1 MTRRAE
7 QSAPIVRRR
16 YHASAGSVLYIMTTM
31 FLAIGAI
38 NSQNNL
44 LFFAFGIAA
53 GAIVIS
59 GFVSGP
65 ALMGVRARR
74 DLPVTVE
81 VGRPIVVR
89 YTIWNVSRLLPAF
102 GLTITED
109 PGPATGVDKLGPIR
123 SCVHHVG
130 AGQAVRATTSIT
142 PIHRGVASLD
152 RFTLSTTFPLG
163 LTKKSVTFGLP
174 TTVIV
179 RPRQLSVRPGLLD
192 HLDGGVSRLS
202 SARNVAGHGDEMYGL
217 RDYTPGDSLR
227 SIAWRASARSG
238 SLVVRQT
245 SQPAPARL
253 WIELRPSLA
262 TLSTHEQEI
271 AVSLAASIARAADAR
286 GFAVGVTGFG
296 ASLLPKPGRRH
307 IERVL
312 DLLAQ
317 LQITTGD
324 VPGPSALARRDGV
337 VVVAA
342 AQEPAPPDAV
352 FVSVADAAKYLAPGE
367 RLPPIPPP
375 AVGRLRRAVGEF
387 LGLDSV
393 RSGEPA

>member
-1 MTRRAE
+1 MTKSAE
-7 QSAPIVRRR
+7 QSAQIVRRR

-74 DLPVTVE
+74 DLPASVE

-89 YTIWNVSRLLPAF
+89 YTIWNRSRLWPAF
-102 GLTITED
+102 GLTIAEEHTSGAES
-109 PGPATGVDKLGPIR
+109 KELGTVH

-130 AGQAVRATTSIT
+130 AGQTVRATTTVT
-142 PIHRGVASLD
+142 PRHRGLAPLD

-179 RPRQLSVRPGLLD
+179 RPRQFRLRSGLLD
-192 HLDGGVSRLS
+192 RLDGGVSRLS

-217 RDYTPGDSLR
+217 RDYVPGDAVR

-262 TLSTHEQEI
+262 ALEPHDQEVAI
-271 AVSLAASIARAADAR
+271 SLAASIARAGDAK

-296 ASLLPKPGRRH
+296 ANLLPKPGRRH
-307 IERVL
+307 IDRVL

-317 LQITTGD
+317 LQIATSD
-324 VPGPSALARRDGV
+324 PKIQSVSARRDGI

-342 AQEPAPPDAV
+342 SAEPAPPGALV
-352 FVSVADAAKYLAPGE
+352 IVVPEVATYLAPGE
-367 RLPPIPPP
+367 HLPPNPPRP
-375 AVGRLRRAVGEF
+375 MGRMRRAVGEF
-387 LGLDSV
+387 LGLNNANAGDA
-393 RSGEPA
+393 P

>member
-1 MTRRAE
+1 MTKSAE

-59 GFVSGP
+59 GFISGP

-74 DLPVTVE
+74 DLPASAE

-89 YTIWNVSRLLPAF
+89 YTIWNRSRLWPAF
-102 GLTITED
+102 GLTIAEEHAA
-109 PGPATGVDKLGPIR
+109 GAESKELGAVR

-130 AGQAVRATTSIT
+130 AGQTVRATTTVI
-142 PIHRGVASLD
+142 PRHRGLAPLD
-152 RFTLSTTFPLG
+152 RFTICTTFPLG

-174 TTVIV
+174 ATVIV
-179 RPRQLSVRPGLLD
+179 RPRQLRLRSGLLD
-192 HLDGGVSRLS
+192 RLDGGVSRLS

-217 RDYTPGDSLR
+217 RDYVPGDAIR

-253 WIELRPSLA
+253 WIELRHSLA
-262 TLSTHEQEI
+262 TLETQQQEVAI
-271 AVSLAASIARAADAR
+271 SLAASVARAADAK

-296 ASLLPKPGRRH
+296 ANLLPKPGRRH
-307 IERVL
+307 IDRVL

-317 LQITTGD
+317 LQVAASDPSSQT
-324 VPGPSALARRDGV
+324 VPARRDGV

-342 AQEPAPPDAV
+342 SAEGAPPGALVLVAPDA
-352 FVSVADAAKYLAPGE
+352 STYLAPGE
-367 RLPPIPPP
+367 QLPPNPPP
-375 AVGRLRRAVGEF
+375 PVGRVRRAVGEF
-387 LGLDSV
+387 LGL
-393 RSGEPA
+393 SGPDAEDAS